1 MERKKKLGPE
11 KKLRRHRGSEG
22 TKVPMANN
30 ITTDQ
35 KDSNTQFVPYHC
47 AGKQIFETLL
57 TIMAVLCMAEE
68 LMAFLVLMGQL
79 IAHCDLPAKLSEDES
94 VAKSCRLDF
103 GMRTIE
109 LVVLQSHWTFDLLA
123 NI

>member
-47 AGKQIFETLL
+47 AGKQI
-57 TIMAVLCMAEE
+57 TITAVLCMAEE
-68 LMAFLVLMGQL
+68 LMAFLR
-79 IAHCDLPAKLSEDES
+79 E
-94 VAKSCRLDF
+94 
-103 GMRTIE
+103 
-109 LVVLQSHWTFDLLA
+109 WT
-123 NI
+123 